1 MRPIGM
7 LAVIGVALLA
17 VQPMAT
23 AVDYE
28 EYARLRDH
36 AIELFEAVQ
45 AEAVPDTL
53 REEAVTAYLAV
64 IDWLDAFFA
73 DPAFADLPADQQAA
87 AYSDRY
93 RWEYNLASQL
103 LALDR
108 CEEAHDSIR
117 RLLDSAVSDPELRPH
132 LTEAYEEAVAC
143 MARPRTATLT
153 VECEPSPAQVLVDGV
168 LVGLADAALEVELGT
183 HTVTL
188 QADGYESAAFDITA
202 ETEGQEIELGP
213 VTLVPIPPV
222 SSPEGKLPTW
232 YEWTL
237 WGVGA
242 AGLTTGVILYVD
254 ARNQED
260 VLEDP
265 GPGMIV
271 SDPDREREEIDAQD
285 RFAYVV
291 GGLGGASAIAGTVL
305 YLLRDRGGSSEDS
318 QGSEEDAVSWGV
330 STGVGGARGWVR
342 LRF

>member
-1 MRPIGM
+1 M
-7 LAVIGVALLA
+7 LAVIGLALLA
-17 VQPMAT
+17 VQPMAA

-45 AEAVPDTL
+45 AEEVPDSL
-53 REEAVTAYLAV
+53 REEAVAAYLAV

-73 DPAFADLPADQQAA
+73 DPAFSDLPADQQAG

-117 RLLDSAVSDPELRPH
+117 RLLDSAISDPELRPH

-153 VECEPSPAQVLVDGV
+153 IECEPADARVLVDGA
-168 LVGLADAALEVELGT
+168 LVGLANAALEVELGA

-188 QADGYESAAFDITA
+188 QEDGYESAVLDITA
-202 ETEGQEIELGP
+202 ETEGQAIQLGP
-213 VTLVPIPPV
+213 VSLVPLL
-222 SSPEGKLPTW
+222 SASPREGKLPTW

-237 WGVGA
+237 WGAGA
-242 AGLTTGVILYVD
+242 AGLTTGVILYLD

-260 VLEDP
+260 VLDDP

-271 SDPDREREEIDAQD
+271 SDPDRERDEIDAQD

-291 GGLGGASAIAGTVL
+291 GGVGLASAIAGTLL
-305 YLLRDRGGSSEDS
+305 YVLRD
-318 QGSEEDAVSWGV
+318 GSEAGEDGQGNDEDAVSWG
-330 STGVGGARGWVR
+330 TAGTGGAGARAWVR